1 MPKTSIN
8 IAVLNGERYIESCLD
23 SVFNQAYPPELM
35 ELNILD
41 NGSTDATIRLI
52 QNLTASRVSAFSSF
66 KFIES
71 KKNLGMWGGQ
81 EELLKHSSG
90 EYVIFLSVDVI
101 LDKNFVVNA
110 VKEMELDPQVGALQ
124 AKIYQYNVSDL
135 NSKSYVL
142 SPTLIDTCGFKIER
156 SRRVTNIG
164 HGENDRGQ
172 YNRLQEIFG
181 VEGAVPVFRRSSLES
196 IRIPV
201 GDGSEIADHDLF
213 WYAEDLDVAWRIKL
227 AGWKEIFCPNVIAWH
242 DRQTTKDINR
252 SKYPSAPNLGYLR
265 RVPKRRGIPIRKRQL
280 EWRNIRWT
288 IVKNDFI
295 INVLKD
301 LPYILWREFMVL
313 GYTILFQPGVFAAF
327 PELCAGIPRMI
338 RKRKHILPK
347 ARISAGEIHKFFK

>member
-156 SRRVTNIG
+156 SRRITNIFSF
-164 HGENDRGQ
+164 
-172 YNRLQEIFG
+172 YNNIF
-181 VEGAVPVFRRSSLES
+181 
-196 IRIPV
+196 
-201 GDGSEIADHDLF
+201 
-213 WYAEDLDVAWRIKL
+213 IK
-227 AGWKEIFCPNVIAWH
+227 K
-242 DRQTTKDINR
+242 
-252 SKYPSAPNLGYLR
+252 
-265 RVPKRRGIPIRKRQL
+265 
-280 EWRNIRWT
+280 
-288 IVKNDFI
+288 
-295 INVLKD
+295 
-301 LPYILWREFMVL
+301 
-313 GYTILFQPGVFAAF
+313 
-327 PELCAGIPRMI
+327 
-338 RKRKHILPK
+338 
-347 ARISAGEIHKFFK
+347 